1 MDRLLA
7 RLERRIGR
15 FAIERLTLYIV
26 GGMAIVFVLLMS
38 RPELIERLVLDM
50 DAVKR
55 GEVWRLVTYLFI
67 PPTTSYIWILFVLSL
82 TYFIGSSLESE
93 WGAFKFNVF
102 YLLGVIG
109 TTIAAIV
116 VGGAHGN
123 YYLNLSMFLAFATL
137 FPEYEIRLYFI
148 IPVKAK
154 WLALLDA
161 AFLVYELAMGGW
173 GTRAAIIAALANYA
187 LFFSGHLFAYLKG
200 KNMQAK
206 QAARRATMRS
216 SSPPPAAA
224 GGRTCA
230 ICGARQD
237 DGADI
242 RVCSCEKCGGQ
253 PRNLCLEHARN
264 H

>member
-26 GGMAIVFVLLMS
+26 GGMAAVFVLVMA
-38 RPELIERLVLDM
+38 RPEIFDRLVLDM

-67 PPTTSYIWILFVLSL
+67 PPTSSYIWILFMLSL

-102 YLLGVIG
+102 YFIGVLG

-137 FPEYEIRLYFI
+137 FPDYEIRLYFV

-154 WLALLDA
+154 WLALLDG
-161 AFLVYELAMGGW
+161 AFLVYELAMGSW
-173 GTRAAIIAALANYA
+173 GTRAAIIAAVANYV
-187 LFFSGHLFAYLKG
+187 LFFGGTLLSYLKG
-200 KNMQAK
+200 KNMQAT
-206 QAARRATMRS
+206 QAARRAAMRS
-216 SSPPPAAA
+216 SAPPPPK
-224 GGRTCA
+224 GGRACA